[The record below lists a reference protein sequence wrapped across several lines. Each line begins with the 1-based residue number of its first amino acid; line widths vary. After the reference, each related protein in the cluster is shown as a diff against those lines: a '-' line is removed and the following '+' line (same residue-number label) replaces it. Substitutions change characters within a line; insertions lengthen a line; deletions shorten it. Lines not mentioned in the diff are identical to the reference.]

1 MSKATI
7 RQQLEAHSQGRYL
20 DSSGEESW
28 CYTFYD
34 WFCKETSLQ
43 KKADTL
49 FAQLK
54 RFLAANPSINID
66 KHYVWFKNN
75 CPMNGPLY
83 DDFRISDIET
93 GDTMYTVT
101 AKCGHS
107 GLAEAYSR
115 ANGFKEPIAT
125 GKNFTEM
132 LKNIVS

>member
-28 CYTFYD
+28 CFTFYD
-34 WFCKETSLQ
+34 WFCKESSLQ

-54 RFLAANPSINID
+54 RFLAANPNIDID

-83 DDFRISDIET
+83 DDFRIADIET

-115 ANGFKEPIAT
+115 AHGFNEPIAT

-132 LKNIVS
+132 LKNIVP

>member
-1 MSKATI
+1 MNEATI

-20 DSSGEESW
+20 DSNGKESW
-28 CYTFYD
+28 CFNFYD
-34 WFCKETSLQ
+34 WFCKESSLQ

-49 FAQLK
+49 FGQLK
-54 RFLAANPSINID
+54 RFLAANPSIDID

-75 CPMNGPLY
+75 CPVNGPLY
-83 DDFRISDIET
+83 DDFRIADIVT

-115 ANGFKEPIAT
+115 ANGFNKPIAT

>member
-1 MSKATI
+1 MNKATI

-20 DSSGEESW
+20 DSSGAESW

-34 WFCKETSLQ
+34 WFCKESSLQ

-54 RFLAANPSINID
+54 RFLAANPSIDID

-75 CPMNGPLY
+75 CPVNGPLY
-83 DDFRISDIET
+83 DDFRIADIET

-101 AKCGHS
+101 AKSGHT

-115 ANGFKEPIAT
+115 ANGFKNPIAT